1 MSTDRITISIDRLE
15 DLLILDHLPEYEDE
29 TSGVP
34 DYGNIGWNDYRREMI
49 DVIARLRDGA

>member
-1 MSTDRITISIDRLE
+1 MCTDRINISIDRLE
-15 DLLILDHLPEYEDE
+15 DLLILDQLPEYDDDD
-29 TSGVP
+29 GP